1 MKIDNR
7 DSYDRLRGQLV
18 IAVFITV
25 LLISL
30 SVFYNLFTDYFIPV
44 NKYAYV
50 IIFSTLFVLYLVYRT
65 GLKYHF
71 IIYDDETDKIILRY
85 SPLISFSP
93 KHLSIEIPYNSLY
106 KIEIK
111 KEFFNL
117 RDELIVYQTIKQ
129 KVAKYK
135 PIPLTGL
142 SKKEKSD
149 LIQALNSF
157 AKIKINESTKW
168 YL

>member
-7 DSYDRLRGQLV
+7 DSYDKLRGQLV
-18 IAVFITV
+18 IVIFVTI

-30 SVFYNLFTDYFIPV
+30 SIFYNLFTEYFIPI

-50 IIFSTLFVLYLVYRT
+50 IIFSILFILYLIYRT
-65 GLKYHF
+65 GVKYHF

-85 SPLISFSP
+85 SPLTSFSP
-93 KHLSIEIPYNSLY
+93 KHLSIEIPFNSLY

-129 KVAKYK
+129 KIAKYK

-149 LIQALNSF
+149 LINALNSF
-157 AKIKINESTKW
+157 AKIKIDESTK
-168 YL
+168 